1 MGFLL
6 HHHQTEHGTRQCR
19 CGIDVCCVQ
28 FKAVDKQIGKN
39 EFKKFLQGLA
49 FFYRDIL
56 TMAEAIEAQIRA
68 PFLANTNST
77 PLNQAA

>member
-6 HHHQTEHGTRQCR
+6 HYHQTEHGTRQCR

-28 FKAVDKQIGKN
+28 LKALINIIDKN
-39 EFKKFLQGLA
+39 EFKKFVQRLV

-68 PFLANTNST
+68 PFLATTNST
-77 PLNQAA
+77 

>member
-1 MGFLL
+1 LINI
-6 HHHQTEHGTRQCR
+6 
-19 CGIDVCCVQ
+19 ID
-28 FKAVDKQIGKN
+28 KN

-77 PLNQAA
+77 SSNQAA

>member
-1 MGFLL
+1 MFVAFNLRRL
-6 HHHQTEHGTRQCR
+6 
-19 CGIDVCCVQ
+19 INI
-28 FKAVDKQIGKN
+28 IGKN